1 MSERSRIFD
10 LLLILVGAFTALF
23 GTILTELWLIPAK
36 QNKLHQNELIENRLS
51 KLYAPLIIAT
61 ANGQF
66 SMTGDLV
73 FYRVYEVMEE
83 YGYLA
88 DDEMMNKY
96 LEFVGLCRFTGY
108 DDLKE
113 GSPISKPLPID
124 VIIEVVR
131 QRKPPLEWTADSLEK
146 AIKVEKEFI
155 ELLLMDYDKSRKTFY
170 IVNQ

>member
-1 MSERSRIFD
+1 
-10 LLLILVGAFTALF
+10 
-23 GTILTELWLIPAK
+23 
-36 QNKLHQNELIENRLS
+36 
-51 KLYAPLIIAT
+51 
-61 ANGQF
+61 
-66 SMTGDLV
+66 
-73 FYRVYEVMEE
+73 MEE